1 MENICITRNYYAIR
15 EYSLLRFKGKTLK
28 ITVEVISVPDY
39 QKMYTLLFNAATDAI
54 EALEAMNLGQARAIL
69 VLAQQQTEEI
79 YLDKDEDDALA

>member
-1 MENICITRNYYAIR
+1 M
-15 EYSLLRFKGKTLK
+15 RFKGKTLK

>member
-1 MENICITRNYYAIR
+1 
-15 EYSLLRFKGKTLK
+15 
-28 ITVEVISVPDY
+28 
-39 QKMYTLLFNAATDAI
+39 MYTLLFNAATDAI

>member
-1 MENICITRNYYAIR
+1 M
-15 EYSLLRFKGKTLK
+15 
-28 ITVEVISVPDY
+28 EVISVPDY

>member
-1 MENICITRNYYAIR
+1 M
-15 EYSLLRFKGKTLK
+15 RFKGKTLK

-79 YLDKDEDDALA
+79 YLDKDEDDALV

>member
-1 MENICITRNYYAIR
+1 M
-15 EYSLLRFKGKTLK
+15 RFKGKTLK

-54 EALEAMNLGQARAIL
+54 EAPEAMNLGQARAIL